1 MTETSIPASR
11 LRRFRAPV
19 KPPATGLS
27 ASSSSGALLH
37 TAAANSFNGL
47 DLWETKDTGDMFEL
61 IVAIPHAPAD
71 ERQVPEWVISLTEV
85 EVTASNEVITRSR
98 SYTIKGTPVVAVT
111 REVGDVG
118 DPDANISS
126 FTYDVYTH
134 PDDHIFDNAR
144 FEEYVPLGKL
154 PREELATVKYIFRSI
169 PKGPNNFF
177 IARLLACLWERRLVT
192 GIAVEMVT
200 YRACYSDEEH
210 DFFGDYLDWDQVHL
224 WRWGDDDERLAVFR
238 RQIPAVPTWGPP

>member
-1 MTETSIPASR
+1 MRSIETNAMTETSIPASR

-37 TAAANSFNGL
+37 TAAAKSFNGL

-98 SYTIKGTPVVAVT
+98 SYTIKGTPVVALT
-111 REVGDVG
+111 KR
-118 DPDANISS
+118 SW
-126 FTYDVYTH
+126 
-134 PDDHIFDNAR
+134 R
-144 FEEYVPLGKL
+144 CRR
-154 PREELATVKYIFRSI
+154 PRCEYIFIHVR
-169 PKGPNNFF
+169 P
-177 IARLLACLWERRLVT
+177 V
-192 GIAVEMVT
+192 
-200 YRACYSDEEH
+200 Y
-210 DFFGDYLDWDQVHL
+210 
-224 WRWGDDDERLAVFR
+224 
-238 RQIPAVPTWGPP
+238 PPR